1 MTKQRD
7 AAQLARD
14 RRRAA
19 DLYLQGWLQAE
30 IAKELGINQ
39 STVSRDLK
47 ALHKQWLASS
57 LMDINEAKARELAK
71 VDRLEREYWQA
82 WQESRGQQESSTSET
97 VEGTGGQKRARVQVR
112 QEDRAGDP
120 RFLTGVQWCIER
132 RCKILGMDAPL
143 RQVVTGQVY
152 TQQTAQ
158 ELSDAELMA
167 IAALGAVE
175 HQAGEGGTDDDLASG
190 GSEGD
195 SAT

>member
-1 MTKQRD
+1 MEKFVARMRNSGNVRLSCV
-7 AAQLARD
+7 AAGIPRSTAYYW
-14 RRRAA
+14 RRKFKTFERE
-19 DLYLQGWLQAE
+19 W
-30 IAKELGINQ
+30 
-39 STVSRDLK
+39 
-47 ALHKQWLASS
+47 
-57 LMDINEAKARELAK
+57 NEAKEDAVDGLDAEAWKRATEDK
-71 VDRLEREYWQA
+71 SDRLLMFLLKAHKPDVYNP
-82 WQESRGQQESSTSET
+82 
-97 VEGTGGQKRARVQVR
+97 VQ
-112 QEDRAGDP
+112 
-120 RFLTGVQWCIER
+120 
-132 RCKILGMDAPL
+132 